1 MEITKRINDYFLSA
15 SHKLG
20 KLVISIHNE
29 AFNYEESHDRQM
41 SFNIK
46 DAYSHY
52 AYTYS
57 INLTPCQ
64 VYHIIRN
71 AIGNNGVFIP
81 SASPDMIKVRFDFEH
96 LGLDSRIE
104 LVIPNKPNGLIIEN
118 VKLKNQLSEAQQQI
132 ETLTKE
138 LTNIK
143 HSVQKLIDYT
153 EFHDLPELVP
163 V

>member
-20 KLVISIHNE
+20 KLIISIHDAE
-29 AFNYEESHDRQM
+29 FNYESSYDRQM
-41 SFNIK
+41 SFNI
-46 DAYSHY
+46 YSHY

-64 VYHIIRN
+64 LYHIIRN

-81 SASPDMIKVRFDFEH
+81 TASPDMMKVRFDFEH

-104 LVIPNKPNGLIIEN
+104 LTIPNKPNGLKIEN
-118 VKLKNQLSEAQQQI
+118 VKLKSQLSEAQKEI
-132 ETLTKE
+132 KTLTNE

-143 HSVQKLIDYT
+143 EKINKLIDYT
-153 EFHDLPELVP
+153 EFHDLPELIP